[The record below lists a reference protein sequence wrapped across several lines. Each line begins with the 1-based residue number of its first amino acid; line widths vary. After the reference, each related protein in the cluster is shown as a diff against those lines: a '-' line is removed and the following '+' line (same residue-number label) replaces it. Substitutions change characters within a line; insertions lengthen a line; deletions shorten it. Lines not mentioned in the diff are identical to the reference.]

1 MHRLTNHKTLLASLT
16 LLVFLFSANAF
27 FFGSHAAAEMLQA
40 AYQVANA
47 SVLPTSSLEE
57 ARTVGSYHH
66 HHHPATADDK
76 GHDGHNDSASKDC
89 CDTQHSHDLADG
101 STPSASA
108 LTFSTLRFIEP
119 FAWHPE
125 IFLDRF
131 IPPQNHS

>member
-27 FFGSHAAAEMLQA
+27 FFGSHAAEEMLQA
-40 AYQVANA
+40 AYQAANV

-57 ARTVGSYHH
+57 ARVVGSHH
-66 HHHPATADDK
+66 HHHPSTADDESHH
-76 GHDGHNDSASKDC
+76 GHDDSAGNDC

-119 FAWHPE
+119 FAWLPE